1 MTEAAALLPT
11 DEPDLSARVAL
22 RAKGLLRTFTE
33 AGVLHAADVHVA
45 TRLGELCGE
54 RDETVVLA
62 TALAVRGV
70 RHGSVMLRLADV
82 PSTVVAD
89 DADPERALTG
99 DLPWPEVG
107 AWLEAVRSSRL
118 TRVVGSAAGD
128 GTDGPGG
135 IDGTHGPRPLRMWGD
150 DLWLDR
156 YWRMEAKVA
165 ADLLRRA
172 ANPPDVDAERLE
184 TTLTRLWP
192 VPDGTRE
199 ADVDAD
205 QREAA
210 RRCLLS
216 GVAVLGGGPGTG
228 KTTTVARVLAALREL
243 AEPGPPPRIALAAP
257 SAKARNRIEESV
269 GLAARDEKLTDADRE
284 LLATVPASTLHKLI
298 GAYPSGTRSRYHAGN
313 PLPYDVVVVDETSM
327 VSLSMFARLLD
338 ALRPHARL
346 VLVGDPDQLA
356 SVEAGAVLSD
366 LDAIEGRGPVGAGV
380 ARLVTNRRSGDQP
393 GLTALAAAVRAGRAD
408 DAVEVLRS
416 GTAGVVWHEVAD
428 DVPLPVSVQDRV
440 RERLLT
446 VTRVTGPAARAGDAA
461 TAVAALDR
469 HRLLCAHRRG
479 PRGVAHWNA
488 LVQRWVVDDDPEAQV
503 RRDGRYA
510 GLPLLVTEN
519 DYENQLWNG
528 DTGVVVARQDR
539 LEVVIGRGTSLTEP
553 IPLGRLAAASPLHAM
568 TVYKSQG
575 SEFDTVTLLLPTADS
590 PLATRETLYTA
601 VTRARREVVVVGS
614 EAAVRAGVG
623 RRALRATG
631 LSRRLA
637 PSATG

>member
-1 MTEAAALLPT
+1 MNESAGPLAT

-22 RAKGLLRTFTE
+22 RAQGLLRTFTE

-54 RDETVVLA
+54 HDERVLLA

-70 RHGSVMLRLADV
+70 RYGSVMLRLADV

-89 DADPERALTG
+89 DADPERAVSG
-99 DLPWPEVG
+99 DLPWPEV
-107 AWLEAVRSSRL
+107 APWLAAVRASRL
-118 TRVVGSAAGD
+118 ARAEGDPAGGD
-128 GTDGPGG
+128 D
-135 IDGTHGPRPLRMWGD
+135 GPRPLRMWGD

-156 YWRMEAKVA
+156 YWRMEAAVA

-172 ANPPDVDAERLE
+172 ENPPAVDLAALDA
-184 TTLTRLWP
+184 TLSRLWP
-192 VPDGTRE
+192 VPDGE
-199 ADVDAD
+199 DVDAD

-243 AEPGPPPRIALAAP
+243 AEPGTPPRIALAAP
-257 SAKARNRIEESV
+257 SAKARNRIEESL
-269 GLAARDEKLTDADRE
+269 GLAARDGKLTDADRA
-284 LLATVPASTLHKLI
+284 LLAAVPASTLHKLI
-298 GAYPSGTRSRYHAGN
+298 GAYPSGTRSRYHRGN

-366 LDAIEGRGPVGAGV
+366 LDSIEGRGPVGAGV

-393 GLTALAAAVRAGRAD
+393 GLTALATAVRAGRAD
-408 DAVEVLRS
+408 DALDVLRS
-416 GTAGVVWHEVAD
+416 GADGITWHEVAD
-428 DVPLPVSVQDRV
+428 DLPLPASVQEQV
-440 RERLLT
+440 RARLLA

-488 LVQRWVVDDDPEAQV
+488 LVQRWVVDDDPQAQV

-528 DTGVVVARQDR
+528 DTGVVVAGPDR
-539 LEVVIGRGTSLTEP
+539 LEVVIGRGASLTAP

-575 SEFDTVTLLLPTADS
+575 SEFDAVTLLLPLSDS

-601 VTRARREVVVVGS
+601 VTRARHEVVVIGS
-614 EAAVRAGVG
+614 EAAVRASVA

-631 LSRRLA
+631 LGRRLLPA
-637 PSATG
+637 GQPAG